1 MKAVYNDDTSTIE
14 LDRDEWGMLKYALIS
29 TKVEEEDNLRRF
41 SDCFGE
47 AALAGISQRVD
58 RLVAMIEAMS

>member
-29 TKVEEEDNLRRF
+29 TKIEEEDNLRRF
-41 SDCFGE
+41 GDCFGE
-47 AALAGISQRVD
+47 ATLAGISQRVN